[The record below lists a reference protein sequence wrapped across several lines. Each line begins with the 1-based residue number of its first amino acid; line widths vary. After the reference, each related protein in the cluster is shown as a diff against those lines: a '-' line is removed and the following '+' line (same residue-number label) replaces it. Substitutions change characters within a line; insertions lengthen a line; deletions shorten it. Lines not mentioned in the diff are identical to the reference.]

1 MPSTGAGA
9 LQGGQGECTVF
20 GGSLGGPTPAFI
32 SLAIMRGHVCATVQE
47 QHQNST
53 AAPCCFGN
61 DTVPMS
67 SAPLMSMGGSVAWLP
82 GSSIH
87 PCSITQLTA
96 VFTSS
101 TVCLTRPV
109 FFLGNSSAAPTA
121 ARGPNPA
128 QDSNILWYPCNT
140 SELPYSTAGGAGAH
154 VEEHH
159 PSSIR
164 TPNPGAVPA
173 LCAL

>member
-1 MPSTGAGA
+1 MYSLWWQPWRTHSSFHFFGHCEGPRLCHRAGTA
-9 LQGGQGECTVF
+9 
-20 GGSLGGPTPAFI
+20 P
-32 SLAIMRGHVCATVQE
+32 
-47 QHQNST
+47 NST

-67 SAPLMSMGGSVAWLP
+67 FAPLMSMGGSVAPSWLP

-140 SELPYSTAGGAGAH
+140 SKLPFSTAGGAGAH
-154 VEEHH
+154 VEKHH